1 MKTQTRLLLL
11 IVALGGI
18 LGCSTSHVTPT
29 VAVAEAPPAPPVE
42 AITMAPAFS
51 SDYVWVRGYYTYNGT
66 RYVWVPGNWQLRP
79 RPNAI
84 WVPGTWSQTDKGWV
98 WTPGQWIL

>member
-1 MKTQTRLLLL
+1 MKMHTRRFLLM
-11 IVALGGI
+11 VALAGT
-18 LGCSTSHVTPT
+18 LSASCSTSHVTPT

-42 AITMAPAFS
+42 SIGMAPGIN
-51 SDYVWVRGYYTYNGT
+51 YVWVRGYYTYNGS

-84 WVPGTWSQTDKGWV
+84 WVPGTWDQTDKGWV
-98 WTPGQWIL
+98 WIPGRWM